1 MKNNLKLNFFV
12 LFMTCA
18 IMLTFSTNL
27 RANEIDLSKPIS
39 IEPGKGVVIFSFTT
53 WGVVQDGSNVRWR
66 SLDKNGWTG
75 QISINLGAV
84 FGNEEFS
91 KTSRHALGRFVGFN
105 LPAGNYEFYS
115 FNSASYQKIIS
126 TKRDFSRRFVVEAGK
141 IQYIG
146 NLDILATQPVF
157 SGGSILA
164 AAFIGTWFGFVDVY
178 PSLMDTGDIDLPL
191 LAAKGVAIDNIS
203 RNVISNEE
211 DNHMLDVIGTLKINA
226 DKGDLIAKSRL
237 MTGLTDGWFMTETG
251 EEIKLKP
258 DSELQK
264 QLAEQLA
271 IEGVHGGAFFLGEMQ
286 NPIKNKKPA
295 SDPVDGTQ
303 ILNYYLSDA
312 EKYYWPAVA
321 RIVDLYDKGILGVAK
336 DSSLSRFWEERL
348 GTLKMPST
356 RNIPYLDK
364 TGKGEFQSFL
374 DASLPRY
381 FAVSTTGAF
390 GLSKGDVASAKEAV
404 TACEERNQGST
415 DHCRLFAKNRW
426 IVWDA
431 CPPEYAGHKA
441 MAFPPITNLG
451 KVADTTR
458 LPNNLSDTGKAAY
471 RDFLAAPLPRA
482 FAISDTGEAVMASG
496 DCHAAYKA
504 LKECAKGA
512 KKCELYAI
520 DDQIVL
526 GATDPKL
533 VEMQQRLFGIVEK
546 EKQSAAAADIQLP
559 PADTALASLKSQE

>member
-1 MKNNLKLNFFV
+1 MKIKSKSNLLII
-12 LFMTCA
+12 FMACA
-18 IMLTFSTNL
+18 IVLMFSTSL
-27 RANEIDLSKPIS
+27 RANEIDLTKPIS

-53 WGVVQDGSNVRWR
+53 WGVVQNGSNVRWR
-66 SLDKNGWTG
+66 SLDGNGRDG
-75 QISINLGAV
+75 QISINLGTV

-91 KTSRHALGRFVGFN
+91 KTPRHAIGRFVGFD

-115 FNSASYQKIIS
+115 FNSEGYQKILSI
-126 TKRDFSRRFVVEAGK
+126 KRDFSRRFVVEAGK

-146 NLDILATQPVF
+146 NLDVLATQPVF

-178 PSLMDTGDIDLPL
+178 PSLLDAGDIDLPL

-203 RNVISNEE
+203 RNVIANEE
-211 DNHMLDVIGTLKINA
+211 DNHALGVIGTLKINA
-226 DKGDLIAKSRL
+226 EKGGLIARSRL
-237 MTGLTDGWFMTETG
+237 MAGLTDGWFMTENG
-251 EEIKLKP
+251 EEIKLKS
-258 DSELQK
+258 DRELQK

-271 IEGVHGGAFFLGEMQ
+271 IEGVPGGAFFLGEMQ

-295 SDPVDGTQ
+295 SDSVDGAQ

-321 RIVDLYDKGILGVAK
+321 RIVDLYDKGIPGVAK

-348 GTLKMPST
+348 DTLKMPST

-364 TGKGEFQSFL
+364 MGKGEFQSFL

-381 FAVSTTGAF
+381 FAVSTNGAF
-390 GLSKGDVASAKEAV
+390 GLSKGDAASAKEAV
-404 TACEERNQGST
+404 AACEERNKGST

-431 CPPEYAGHKA
+431 CPAEYVGPKA
-441 MAFPPITNLG
+441 VTFPPITNLG
-451 KVADTTR
+451 KVTDTTR
-458 LPNNLSDTGKAAY
+458 LPNNLSDAGKTAY

-482 FAISDTGEAVMASG
+482 FAISETGEAVMASG

-504 LKECAKGA
+504 LKECAKEA
-512 KKCELYAI
+512 KKCQLYAV

-533 VEMQQRLFGIVEK
+533 VEVQRRLFSILEK
-546 EKQSAAAADIQLP
+546 ETPSAVAVDIQLS
-559 PADTALASLKSQE
+559 PADAALASLKDQE